1 MASWW
6 LLFRPGVFLL
16 FQVASAICRLNSFTI
31 HKKSRWAYCVSRLE
45 RIISGSVRLKI
56 VSLKPQHM
64 WSHNNNLPGT
74 EYFNCCLSSSSS
86 LKVTW
91 RDFVCQCGPSRRGRC
106 GLLLFNSADVV
117 HAPTRREKHTTTE
130 RNRKKRL
137 TLPYMVKRRIYSRRL
152 PRRREKPTAAPPSRL
167 VTYIFFGYYFT
178 YIFRLPADIE
188 LCFRHSAFWQIT
200 INLLRGH
207 CVISFGNQLS
217 TRLNRNKFQ
226 TEMNDV
232 TFQTWWLTS
241 HYLHHHHH
249 RLTKTWQPWENK
261 RYWRFEIVT
270 HLFGFD
276 NSIGNW
282 GKPFSLL
289 VYFYLVIIKYPE

>member
-1 MASWW
+1 VT
-6 LLFRPGVFLL
+6 LCVNVGHPEEGGVAF
-16 FQVASAICRLNSFTI
+16 FFSTRLMSYT
-31 HKKSRWAYCVSRLE
+31 HPPA
-45 RIISGSVRLKI
+45 
-56 VSLKPQHM
+56 
-64 WSHNNNLPGT
+64 
-74 EYFNCCLSSSSS
+74 
-86 LKVTW
+86 
-91 RDFVCQCGPSRRGRC
+91 
-106 GLLLFNSADVV
+106 
-117 HAPTRREKHTTTE
+117 TRREKHTTTE
-130 RNRKKRL
+130 RNIKKRL

-232 TFQTWWLTS
+232 TFQT
-241 HYLHHHHH
+241 
-249 RLTKTWQPWENK
+249 
-261 RYWRFEIVT
+261 
-270 HLFGFD
+270 
-276 NSIGNW
+276 
-282 GKPFSLL
+282 
-289 VYFYLVIIKYPE
+289 